1 MWQIKFERSGYVLSK
16 HIAGDDR
23 PRCWSWYVGYAQNT
37 VWGKAI
43 VDGVQHGSIR
53 SHLSAD
59 AGADPFNQMTSRR
72 HLAMVIDGTTRTV
85 RSYYD
90 GVLAGTSETF
100 PARGSDG
107 WIGDCDPPNGSYVA
121 LGHRATGARQ
131 LEGEVLLSR
140 VSHAPMVLRQAA
152 PTPM

>member
-59 AGADPFNQMTSRR
+59 TGADPFNQMTSRR
-72 HLAMVIDGTTRTV
+72 NLAMVIDGTTRTV

-90 GVLAGTSETF
+90 EVLAGTSETF
-100 PARGSDG
+100 PAPGEDGGSATATPPTNRMLPLGIAPPARGS
-107 WIGDCDPPNGSYVA
+107 W
-121 LGHRATGARQ
+121 RARCC
-131 LEGEVLLSR
+131 
-140 VSHAPMVLRQAA
+140 
-152 PTPM
+152 